1 MDRTGYDHRTG
12 MYMDRTSFKYCK
24 LLEYRAVIPLGIVAL
39 SFLAGALL
47 TGVYAYDAGWRHAC
61 KRYGIDEGTV

>member
-1 MDRTGYDHRTG
+1 MQW
-12 MYMDRTSFKYCK
+12 
-24 LLEYRAVIPLGIVAL
+24 GIVAL
-39 SFLAGALL
+39 SFFAGALL